1 MAKTFDEL
9 YQNSQFKAEPVSA
22 DVAATIAPNELTTA
36 GILSIEQEPS
46 GGERAWDTMKA
57 AAVEIGTPLAT
68 GIGASPLLAGGPL
81 GWGLY
86 AAIQLGSGIGSNAV
100 AQKMRNPEED
110 WSPEEGIAAGLFSA
124 IPGIQAAKVAK
135 LGKLGTVSVRAGE
148 GAAMAGGESV
158 TRQTLEMVSDERE
171 NLDAFEIGFATLAG
185 AGVGGALGRVE
196 ATSGFNRLGVSTSDA
211 KKIQKR
217 VEANVAER
225 INTIDKVVKN
235 PELKGD
241 VRDALLK
248 ERDELKE
255 QIEIISKTDA
265 EYVARLRKKAK
276 EEQTNAE
283 RVLVDMLNE
292 AGQGRVVTNVAE
304 EAVDKGVKLQP
315 APAPSKPTKMT
326 KKQKLQAIER
336 MGMSDEDLTSFLE
349 GKTEI
354 LPLNIARFS
363 SEDDIQK
370 SFAGVLEQLGD
381 RIKSKRGKLDRDT
394 LIKTAARLRS
404 KLDPSVDP
412 LKYAEEVAGE
422 ADELIFKSAVA
433 DSMTFHAFNSWSKKM
448 DTNPDFNDPKVV
460 NDMLADLDRLG
471 GFAEASSK
479 IGTSAGRLLQSRKV
493 FRDQIAAAV
502 SDMERKATKVEKGLT
517 AELIKY
523 SKDLKPSELKEQIE
537 KLGGLKS
544 LRGFLNELR
553 VVRDPKKLGQL
564 LATARKGRIARMA
577 DAAMELRY
585 DAMLSGPQ
593 TQAAAAFGNALMS
606 AYSLANQAVGGLATG
621 NLQATK
627 MALRTAKNLLFVQKD
642 AFKAALTAAK
652 NSQGQMS
659 LNTHYEKVGG
669 KALAMEATGLKGAV
683 GETIENVGE
692 LISFGPKGLVFQDEY
707 YRHMFAKAQVRSLLT
722 EEYNQMLRKGEVAQ
736 GTLDQFIE
744 GRMSRYFVDGKRYKT
759 RQDVELE
766 GVRSAQELDLDGDEA
781 KEHIQRYIKDNW
793 TEKLSSELEYLR
805 DFGDRVTFQQELSK
819 DYGTFEKLGSYLQDI
834 RDDSYMVQYAVP
846 FIKTPVNIF
855 KEAGGAMSIMG
866 DIPGV
871 RKLWART
878 EAELNSENPLIRA
891 QAQGRKLVG
900 GALWMSAIYLADQKL
915 ITSSGPQNYR
925 ELENKRNTGWQ
936 PNALNVSGFK
946 RYWETGES
954 GGDKPGDKYVSLT
967 RFDPI
972 ATLTGLASDLL
983 RAKED
988 NDFPEEQFSY
998 WINTV
1003 AFALTEAVGQ
1013 KSYLETVGSALEA
1026 LTSGRATSEDA
1037 ALGEAFLEELVRG
1050 NTPSILNSLG
1060 RSDDPYVREVNG
1072 MLEMLKNRL
1081 PGFIQT
1087 LDPKR
1092 NQLGQKVKTSYNRL
1106 TTELNTL
1113 LPTKLSQATNDK
1125 ALQIIAEVRGA
1136 YAFPAADR
1144 VIKGLDLRDFKVEGT
1159 NQTFYDRWKEL
1170 YSELPVA
1177 EEVIEVYENPDIAK
1191 MTRVPRG
1198 SPLTDYRKQA
1208 VSDVLAG
1215 FREEALGLLLEEY
1228 PELEEQYEYMGELQ
1242 LQQVEGEEIPSD
1254 TLAPSLQPLLQQ

>member
-9 YQNSQFKAEPVSA
+9 YEKSQFKAVPVSA
-22 DVAATIAPNELTTA
+22 DAAATIAPDELTSA

-46 GGERAWDTMKA
+46 DGERAWDTMKQV
-57 AAVEIGTPLAT
+57 AVEVGTPMAT
-68 GIGASPLLAGGPL
+68 GIAASPLLAAGPF
-81 GWGLY
+81 GW
-86 AAIQLGSGIGSNAV
+86 AAYGVIQLASGMGSNAV

-110 WSPEEGIAAGLFSA
+110 WNPEEGIASGVFSA
-124 IPGIQAAKVAK
+124 IPGLQATKIAK
-135 LGKLGTVSVRAGE
+135 LGKVGTVSVRAGE
-148 GAAMAGGESV
+148 GAVMAGGESL
-158 TRQTLEMVSDERE
+158 TRQALEMASEKRE
-171 NLDAFEIGFATLAG
+171 SLDPFEIGFATIGG
-185 AGVGGALGRVE
+185 AGVGGVLGRVE

-217 VEANVAER
+217 VESNVAER
-225 INTIDKVVKN
+225 VNTIDKIVKN
-235 PELKGD
+235 PDLKGD

-248 ERDELKE
+248 ERDELKA

-265 EYVARLRKKAK
+265 EYVDRLREKAK

-283 RVLVDMLNE
+283 RVLVEMLDE
-292 AGQGRVVTNVAE
+292 AGKTGTVRNIPEQ
-304 EAVDKGVKLQP
+304 AVDKGLKIKEKPVS
-315 APAPSKPTKMT
+315 ATPTKMT
-326 KKQKLQAIER
+326 KEQKLAAVER

-363 SEDDIQK
+363 SESDIQK
-370 SFAGVLEQLGD
+370 SMASVLEQIGD
-381 RIKSKRGKLDRDT
+381 KIKSKRGKLDRDT

-404 KLDPSVDP
+404 KLDPSIDP

-422 ADELIFKSAVA
+422 ADDLIFKSAVA

-448 DTNPDFNDPKVV
+448 DTNPDFNNPAVV
-460 NDMLADLDRLG
+460 NDLLADLERLG

-479 IGTSAGRLLQSRKV
+479 IGTSAGRLLQSRKI
-493 FRDQIAAAV
+493 FRDQIAASV
-502 SDMERKATKVEKGLT
+502 SEMERKATKLEKGLT
-517 AELIKY
+517 SELLKY
-523 SKDLKPSELKEQIE
+523 SKDLKPSELKAQIE

-553 VVRDPKKLGQL
+553 VVRDPKKLGKL
-564 LATARKGRIARMA
+564 LEVSRKGRIARVA
-577 DAAMELRY
+577 DAFMELRY
-585 DAMLSGPQ
+585 DFMLSGPQ

-606 AYSLANQAVGGLATG
+606 AYSLTNQAVGGLATG
-621 NLQATK
+621 NLQASK
-627 MALRTAKNLLFVQKD
+627 MAVRTAKNMLFVQKD

-659 LNTHYEKVGG
+659 LSTHYEKVGG
-669 KALAMEATGLKGAV
+669 KALAVEATGLKGAV
-683 GETIENVGE
+683 GESIENIGE
-692 LISFGPKGLVFQDEY
+692 LLSFGPKGLVFQDEF

-722 EEYNQMLRKGEVAQ
+722 EEYNQMLRKGEIKQ

-759 RQDVELE
+759 KQDIELE
-766 GVRSAQELDLDGDEA
+766 GVRSAQELELDGDEA

-793 TEKLSSELEYLR
+793 NEKLSSELEYLQ
-805 DFGDRVTFQQELSK
+805 DFGDRVTFQQDLSK
-819 DYGTFEKLGSYLQDI
+819 DYGTFEKLGSYVQDI
-834 RDDSYMVQYAVP
+834 RDDSYIVQYAVP

-871 RKLWART
+871 RNLWART
-878 EAELNSENPLIRA
+878 QAELNSENPLIRA
-891 QAQGRKLVG
+891 QARGRQLVG
-900 GALWMSAIYLADQKL
+900 GALWMSAVYLADQKL

-936 PNALNVSGFK
+936 PNALNVTGFK
-946 RYWETGES
+946 RYIETGES
-954 GGDKPGDKYVSLT
+954 EGDKPGDKYVSLT
-967 RFDPI
+967 RFDPV
-972 ATLTGLASDLL
+972 ATLTGLAADLL

-998 WINTV
+998 WLNTV

-1037 ALGEAFLEELVRG
+1037 AIGEAFLEELVRG

-1060 RSDDPYVREVNG
+1060 RSDDPYIREVNG
-1072 MLEMLKNRL
+1072 PLEMLKNRL

-1092 NQLGQKVKTSYNRL
+1092 NQLGQKVKSSYDRL

-1113 LPTKLSQATNDK
+1113 LPTKLSEATNDK

-1136 YAFPAADR
+1136 YAFPKSDR
-1144 VIKGLDLRDFKVEGT
+1144 VIKGLDLKQFKVEGS
-1159 NQTFYDRWKEL
+1159 NQSLYDRWKEL

-1177 EEVIEVYENPDIAK
+1177 ETVIDVYENPDISK
-1191 MTRVPRG
+1191 MKRVPRG

-1228 PELEEQYEYMGELQ
+1228 PELEEQFEYMGELQ
-1242 LQQVEGEEIPSD
+1242 LKQIEGEEVPSD
-1254 TLAPSLQPLLQQ
+1254 TLAPSLQPLLEQ